1 MNVFRS
7 VPSIISTR
15 RSSGMTSRFLP
26 AARLSLGLLALG
38 AASASGFAQ
47 SLDAHVA
54 PAIMQLGKNLGL
66 ENPSTELSLTVWLN
80 PHNRADL
87 DARVE
92 GLYTPGSS
100 TFHKWLTD
108 ADLKT
113 YMPTEAE
120 IGAVHKELTAHNL
133 KITSNDPMNMSV
145 RFTGKVSDI
154 ESAFNT
160 HISRYSVRG
169 EVVHTTSTE
178 PKLGGVA
185 AGLMHSLG
193 GVNSVSA
200 KPLIVRPK
208 NLKTGK
214 VLSGIPLSAAGKPE
228 GTIFSGQCFYA
239 ASTTKLSGVNALD
252 DVTPV
257 TESLYGVGYGANP
270 ANTANGTLPSCGYS
284 PSEVQGFYGLKTA
297 YGRGYNGAGQ
307 TIVIVDVGLNEQA
320 KIDGNVFNKLEGLP
334 LFTSSNYKA
343 YNPEGVT
350 ITGADYGADEETDL
364 DVEWAHASAPGAKI
378 ALVQTFGDNEDL
390 QYGIYYAITQN
401 LGNVISLSYGEP
413 EAYVGPVGMSI
424 FNQIAEL
431 GAAKGISLQV
441 STGDDGDFTDY
452 GIPADVNGFASS
464 PYDTAVG
471 GTSIAVDP
479 VTGKVSHLG
488 WGNNAVIFTYGT
500 GYIVDPPTA
509 EDNSFFY
516 AGSGGG
522 VSSYFA
528 KPAYQKK
535 LSGPG
540 RHLPD
545 VSALADP
552 FTGAEF
558 VYDFGGTTYVGVVGG
573 TSLASPLFSGMW
585 AILNQYSGTPLGQA
599 APYVATTP
607 HPLLT
612 DVLPL
617 SGPVSA
623 SAKVKDPSGT
633 TTYSAT
639 ELFQPLG
646 NTTSFLSTI
655 WEEDTFGDYAGV
667 SFGTDSSLT
676 VTQGWDNVTG
686 YGTPNMGAIFS
697 SLP

>member
-1 MNVFRS
+1 M
-7 VPSIISTR
+7 TL
-15 RSSGMTSRFLP
+15 TSRILP
-26 AARLSLGLLALG
+26 AARLSLGLLAIGTVG
-38 AASASGFAQ
+38 ATGFAQ

-54 PAIMQLGKNLGL
+54 PAITQFGKNLGL
-66 ENPSTELSLTVWLN
+66 ANPSTELNLTVWLN
-80 PHNRADL
+80 PHNRAEL
-87 DARVE
+87 DSRVE
-92 GLYTPGSS
+92 ALYTPGSS
-100 TFHKWLTD
+100 TFHKWLTNG
-108 ADLKT
+108 DLKA
-113 YMPTEAE
+113 YMPTDAE
-120 IGAVHKELTAHNL
+120 IAAVSKELAAHNL
-133 KITSNDPMNMSV
+133 KITSTDPMNMSV
-145 RFTGKVSDI
+145 RFTGRVSDV

-160 HISRYSVRG
+160 HITDYSIRG

-178 PKLGGVA
+178 PKLGGAA

-200 KPLIVRPK
+200 KPMFIRPK

-214 VLSGIPLSAAGKPE
+214 VLGGIPVSSTGKTE

-239 ASTTKLSGVNALD
+239 ASTTKLSGVNAFD
-252 DVTPV
+252 GKTPV
-257 TESLYGVGYGANP
+257 SESLSGINYGANP
-270 ANTANGTLPSCGYS
+270 ANTDQGNLPPCGYS

-297 YGRGYNGAGQ
+297 YGRGYDGAGQ
-307 TIVIVDVGLNEQA
+307 TIVIVDVGLNQQA
-320 KIDGNVFNKLEGLP
+320 EVDGNVFNRLEGLP
-334 LFTSSNYKA
+334 LFTSSNYHA

-350 ITGADYGADEETDL
+350 ITGADYGADVETDL
-364 DVEWAHASAPGAKI
+364 DVEWAHASAPGANI
-378 ALVQTFGDNEDL
+378 ALVQTFIDNEDI
-390 QYGIYYAITQN
+390 QYGIYYAIANN

-413 EAYVGPVGMSI
+413 EFYLGPLGMSI
-424 FNQIAEL
+424 FNQVAEL
-431 GAAKGISLQV
+431 AAAKGISLQV
-441 STGDDGDFTDY
+441 ATGDDGDFTDY
-452 GIPADVNGFASS
+452 GIPAGVSGFASS

-471 GTSIAVDP
+471 GTSIAVNP
-479 VTGKVSHLG
+479 ATGAVSQLG
-488 WGNNAVIFTYGT
+488 WGNNVVIFTYGT
-500 GYIVDPPTA
+500 GYLVDPPTT

-528 KPAYQKK
+528 KPAYQSK
-535 LSGPG
+535 LHGPG

-552 FTGAEF
+552 FTGVEY
-558 VYDFGGTTYVGVVGG
+558 VYDLAGTTYVGTVGG

-585 AILNQYSGTPLGQA
+585 AILNQHAGAPLGQA

-607 HPLLT
+607 YPLLT

-617 SGPVSA
+617 SGPA
-623 SAKVKDPSGT
+623 SVQAKVTDPSGT

-646 NTTSFLSTI
+646 NTTSFLSAI
-655 WEEDTFGDYAGV
+655 WDEDTFGDYAGL